1 MKLINN
7 RKLITIGVMMGLLLA
22 SLDQT
27 IVTTA
32 MPTIVGS
39 IGGMSVY
46 SWVFSAYMLL
56 ETAGTPIFGKLSDL
70 FGRRRIYLIG
80 MGLFILG
87 SALSGISQTMAQL
100 IIFRAIQGL
109 GAGALM
115 PLALTIISDI
125 YPPEQ
130 RGKMQGLLGGFFGVA
145 SILGPVIG
153 GFLTENLSWR
163 WLFYINI
170 PFGIT
175 AAIILAIALKEPLKK
190 EKPSIDILGAVLL
203 CAATIT
209 LLLTTIWGGS
219 KYPWN
224 SPQIIGLFVAGF
236 IMAVIFILVERK
248 AKEPILPLFL
258 FKSRTITLTSI
269 IVFLMGL
276 GMFGAIS
283 YVPLFVQSVIGVSP
297 LNSGY
302 MLIPMML
309 AVILAS
315 IAGGFLINRVS
326 TKLLVACAMGLMA
339 AGFFF
344 MSRMSVGT
352 SVSQVII
359 YMIIIGMGMGL
370 LMPTLTYAVQ
380 NATTAQHRGIATSTN
395 TFFRAIGGTFGVSIL
410 GALMNNKMASGMRE
424 LAKKFDYIP
433 KDKLEV
439 FTNPQVLMQPG
450 IKEQM
455 PPQLL
460 DGILNVF
467 SSAMNIMFLVGLV
480 FLCIGLVVALFIK
493 KDKTV
498 ESMENT
504 IEEGKIL

>member
-1 MKLINN
+1 
-7 RKLITIGVMMGLLLA
+7 
-22 SLDQT
+22 
-27 IVTTA
+27 
-32 MPTIVGS
+32 
-39 IGGMSVY
+39 
-46 SWVFSAYMLL
+46 
-56 ETAGTPIFGKLSDL
+56 
-70 FGRRRIYLIG
+70 
-80 MGLFILG
+80 
-87 SALSGISQTMAQL
+87 
-100 IIFRAIQGL
+100 
-109 GAGALM
+109 
-115 PLALTIISDI
+115 
-125 YPPEQ
+125 
-130 RGKMQGLLGGFFGVA
+130 
-145 SILGPVIG
+145 
-153 GFLTENLSWR
+153 
-163 WLFYINI
+163 
-170 PFGIT
+170 
-175 AAIILAIALKEPLKK
+175 
-190 EKPSIDILGAVLL
+190 LGAVLL

-498 ESMENT
+498 ESIENT